1 MRRKAF
7 TLVELMVAMGVL
19 AIVMAMAGV
28 IFKAALKSHR
38 MAVANADVLSKFRL
52 ISQQLD
58 QDFQG
63 LRRDGEIFVAWVE
76 DPNHEDL
83 RLDRI
88 GFYSIGDF
96 QNYGEEEEVEKGRL
110 ARVTYMLGRR
120 DGRSA
125 QDQDPSERVLAR
137 SQHIYC
143 HGSDQWLEEV
153 AETNIVDADVTDWV
167 DWLNALDGQHDPNT
181 MQDWLQIERETKLR
195 ALWGIYDINIVAD
208 VTADETLYNCGYG
221 TLADPNHPD
230 HLHTVL
236 CEGVGQFRIESWYED
251 PNDANDSRW
260 IPAELHAFE
269 ESDLSS
275 DEKIWS
281 EPVRW
286 LWYPYRELDV
296 NGVVEAQGQYHLDRD
311 DPGDSDYEPVLYEDE
326 DLIPENFDEIPGLGR
341 ALRFTVTLYDS
352 HGLLEQGRTFT
363 HIVQL
368 D

>member
-58 QDFQG
+58 HDFQG
-63 LRRDGEIFVAWVE
+63 LRKDGEIFVAWVE
-76 DPNHEDL
+76 DPTHQGF

-96 QNYGEEEEVEKGRL
+96 QNYGDDEVEKGRL

-120 DGRSA
+120 DGRPA
-125 QDQDPSERVLAR
+125 QNQKPEERVLAR

-143 HGSDQWLEEV
+143 YGSTQWLEEV
-153 AETNIVDADVTDWV
+153 AETNIIEANVTDWV
-167 DWLNALDGQHDPNT
+167 DWHNAPDGQHDPNT
-181 MQDWLQIERETKLR
+181 LQDWLEIEREVKLR
-195 ALWGIYDINIVAD
+195 ALWAIFDMNIVAD
-208 VTADETLYNCGYG
+208 AKEDLLTGEYG
-221 TLADPNHPD
+221 TQADPNHPD

-236 CEGVGQFRIESWYED
+236 CEGVGQFRIESWYDD

-260 IPAELHAFE
+260 IPAELHVFE
-269 ESDLSS
+269 ESELSS
-275 DEKIWS
+275 NEKIWS

-286 LWYPYRELDV
+286 LWYPSRKFEVDGDV
-296 NGVVEAQGQYHLDRD
+296 QVQGEYHLDRN
-311 DPGDSDYEPVLYEDE
+311 DPGDRDYEPILYD
-326 DLIPENFDEIPGLGR
+326 DPNLTPEHFDRIPGLGR

-352 HGLLEQGRTFT
+352 RGLLEQGRTFT